1 MPGRYVIKKA
11 TNGQFHFS
19 LQAGNY
25 EPILTSELYTSH
37 AGCTNGIESVRK
49 NGGDDDKFMR
59 ATAKNGEFY
68 FTLKAA
74 NGEPIGRS
82 EMYTTEGARDKGIE
96 SVKTNHATSTVVD
109 NSKDS

>member
-1 MPGRYVIKKA
+1 MSGRYVIKKA

-37 AGCTNGIESVRK
+37 AGCLNGIESVRK
-49 NGGDDDKFMR
+49 NGGDDARFVR

-82 EMYTTEGARDKGIE
+82 ETYKTEASREKGIE
-96 SVKTNHATSTVVD
+96 SVKANHATSTVVD